1 MFTCFFVA
9 GYLISSINSFASA
22 SIKSAN
28 KDNHNLNSYFSNAFR
43 RASKTVQQLRRLWV
57 YDKDEDTV
65 AKAAKISLRKMKQNN
80 RNPKLLKDHS
90 S

>member
-28 KDNHNLNSYFSNAFR
+28 KDNHNFNSYFSNAFWR
-43 RASKTVQQLRRLWV
+43 VSQPATHLRCIWVQ
-57 YDKDEDTV
+57 DKDEDTV
-65 AKAAKISLRKMKQNN
+65 AEAAKISLRKMKQNN
-80 RNPKLLKDHS
+80 RNPEAS
-90 S
+90 